1 MLRTEVV
8 HCDAANVRR
17 KALVLPSSLLP
28 RLLGPLGEI
37 ANLTVAS
44 APRLEEDQLVEVVF
58 KANELLVAKCS
69 QAVEAVRY
77 PIGLTDGALE

>member
-1 MLRTEVV
+1 
-8 HCDAANVRR
+8 
-17 KALVLPSSLLP
+17 
-28 RLLGPLGEI
+28 LGEI